1 MRLLL
6 VRRAIL
12 VFGFWQAAP
21 LPSILV
27 ALAAVLVHNNNNNS
41 NMPSSRR
48 MKWIQ
53 RCREPEEEDHAAS
66 CHSGNCEDRSVP
78 APSQL
83 DQQQQQQSLQRLA
96 ESMQLSVSELY
107 QRHADYETAVQALQ
121 VKLRNPHLSGTVKH
135 QLHCQHR
142 FQYGR
147 QPLVCPTC
155 WSYLPICLCRSRKRR
170 QSLPVENVTTILP
183 EKWGTGGVKNNY
195 DCAVVIWTHHK
206 EWGSPSNT
214 SSALADVLGPSK
226 CRMLMKGLE
235 EHDAELQR
243 LLSVKNNAAG
253 GEDRRVV
260 VHIVLWT
267 ESTVYSSTEDNDD
280 TDNNVSEKR
289 QFFKADQLRQELL
302 KASSSTTSSLS
313 RDQHGSSDDPPVLLL
328 LIALEGTWG
337 QARRMSNK
345 LPASVS
351 GLSLTTKEIFGW
363 RCREDDSPTTALLPQ
378 KSILQPLRKQITT
391 RNQTGDIVDAGK
403 VCTAEAVVSALL
415 ALSILNKVEAASLL
429 DIAEQKVKDTAA
441 YQGHAGMRM
450 TSSS

>member
-1 MRLLL
+1 M
-6 VRRAIL
+6 
-12 VFGFWQAAP
+12 
-21 LPSILV
+21 
-27 ALAAVLVHNNNNNS
+27 
-41 NMPSSRR
+41 
-48 MKWIQ
+48 
-53 RCREPEEEDHAAS
+53 
-66 CHSGNCEDRSVP
+66 
-78 APSQL
+78 
-83 DQQQQQQSLQRLA
+83 
-96 ESMQLSVSELY
+96 
-107 QRHADYETAVQALQ
+107 
-121 VKLRNPHLSGTVKH
+121 
-135 QLHCQHR
+135 
-142 FQYGR
+142 
-147 QPLVCPTC
+147 
-155 WSYLPICLCRSRKRR
+155 
-170 QSLPVENVTTILP
+170 ENVTTILP

-214 SSALADVLGPSK
+214 SSALAAVLGPSK

-260 VHIVLWT
+260 VPIVLWT

-351 GLSLTTKEIFGW
+351 GLSLTTEEIFGW
-363 RCREDDSPTTALLPQ
+363 RCLEDNCESTPLLPSPLLQ

-391 RNQTGDIVDAGK
+391 RNQMGEIVDAGK

-450 TSSS
+450 TSS